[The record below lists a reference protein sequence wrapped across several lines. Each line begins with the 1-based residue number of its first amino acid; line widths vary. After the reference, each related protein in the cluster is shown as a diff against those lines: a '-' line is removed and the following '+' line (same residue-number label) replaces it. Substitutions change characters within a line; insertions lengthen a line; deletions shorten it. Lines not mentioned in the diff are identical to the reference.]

1 MHASGGRTIS
11 TGLLDS
17 TARIRGGSAVATIMI
32 AALVLSSCSAPAGT
46 DDAAGQAGGKDC
58 ASGPAVQEQQ
68 KVKDMSPEER
78 EATLVADAKAANKGS
93 VSWYT
98 ELNDADIIT
107 GPFEDKY
114 PGLTVAVYRAGTED
128 IRQRVIQESAAGYRG
143 SDVIQLDY
151 LGMDPLD
158 KEGLLAPATSPEVSH
173 LVPEAKFKNFT
184 GDSLKIT
191 VPAWN
196 PTQLPP
202 DQAPKSLQDLADP
215 RFKGKLA
222 IEGTDVFWFAAEVT
236 NMMDT
241 QGMTKD
247 QAVDVFRKIASNAA
261 ITDGHTATTEFVVAG
276 QYAIAANNF
285 VHRVV
290 ELQGKGAPIEW
301 KPVQVPAAIDIS
313 TYAIPCQAGS
323 PAGGMLLED
332 FVMSKQGQQALLD
345 NGRTPVDTELN
356 AKSLGGVDLHE
367 AKVDESAIAQDYSSW
382 EDLWRDVVQ
391 NGTKTN

>member
-1 MHASGGRTIS
+1 MSLRSLGS
-11 TGLLDS
+11 V
-17 TARIRGGSAVATIMI
+17 IRLRRGSAVAMATV
-32 AALVLSSCSAPAGT
+32 AALALASCSAPAGT
-46 DDAAGQAGGKDC
+46 DESSASGSGKDC

-78 EATLVADAKAANKGS
+78 ETTLVADAKAVNKGA

-98 ELNDADIIT
+98 ELNDSDIIT

-114 PGLTVAVYRAGTED
+114 PGLTVAVYRAGSDD
-128 IRQRVIQESAAGYRG
+128 IRQRVIEEAAAGYRG

-158 KEGLLAPATSPEVSH
+158 KEGLLAPAVSPEVAH

-196 PTQLPP
+196 PTLLPA

-222 IEGTDVFWFAAEVT
+222 VEGTDVFWFAAEVT
-236 NMMDT
+236 NMMET
-241 QGMTKD
+241 QGMSKD

-276 QYAIAANNF
+276 QYSIAANNF

-301 KPVQVPAAIDIS
+301 KPVQIPAVVDVS
-313 TYAIPCQAGS
+313 VYAIPCQSGN
-323 PAGGMLLED
+323 PAGAMLLED
-332 FVMSKQGQQALLD
+332 FVMSTEGQQALLD
-345 NGRTPVDTELN
+345 NGRTPVDKELN
-356 AKSLGGVDLHE
+356 EKSLGGVDLHE
-367 AKVDESAIAQDYSSW
+367 VKVDQSAIAADYSSW
-382 EDLWRDVVQ
+382 DDLWRDVVQ
-391 NGTKTN
+391 NGTKAG

>member
-1 MHASGGRTIS
+1 MHPRTEVRTS
-11 TGLLDS
+11 SRFVGLIR
-17 TARIRGGSAVATIMI
+17 RIRRRRALATVMI
-32 AALVLSSCSAPAGT
+32 AALALSACSAPGGT
-46 DDAAGQAGGKDC
+46 DEASGRAAGRDC
-58 ASGPAVQEQQ
+58 TSGPAVQEQQ
-68 KVKDMSPEER
+68 KVANMSRQER
-78 EATLVADAKAANKGS
+78 ADTLLADAKAANKGV

-98 ELNDADIIT
+98 ELNDSDILT

-114 PGLTVAVYRAGTED
+114 PGLTVAVYRAGTDD
-128 IRQRVIQESAAGYRG
+128 IRQRVIEEASAGYRG

-158 KEGLLAPATSPEVSH
+158 KEGLLAPAASPEVSH

-196 PTQLPP
+196 PTLLPA
-202 DQAPKSLQDLADP
+202 DQAPKSLRDLADP

-222 IEGTDVFWFAAEVT
+222 VEGTDVFWFAAEVT

-241 QGMTKD
+241 QGMSKD
-247 QAVDVFRKIASNAA
+247 EAVEMFRKIASNAA

-290 ELQGKGAPIEW
+290 ELQGKEAPIEW
-301 KPVQVPAAIDIS
+301 KPVQVPAVVDVSA
-313 TYAIPCQAGS
+313 YAIPCESGN

-367 AKVDESAIAQDYSSW
+367 VKVDESAIAADYSAW

-391 NGTKTN
+391 NGTKTS

>member
-1 MHASGGRTIS
+1 MSLRSLGS
-11 TGLLDS
+11 V
-17 TARIRGGSAVATIMI
+17 IRLRRGSAVAMATV
-32 AALVLSSCSAPAGT
+32 AALALASCSAPAGT
-46 DDAAGQAGGKDC
+46 DESSASGSGKDC

-68 KVKDMSPEER
+68 KVKDMSPAER
-78 EATLVADAKAANKGS
+78 ETTLVADAKAANNGT

-114 PGLTVAVYRAGTED
+114 PGLTVAVYRAGSD
-128 IRQRVIQESAAGYRG
+128 NIRQRVIEEAAAGYRG
-143 SDVIQLDY
+143 SDIVQLDY
-151 LGMDPLD
+151 LGMHPLD
-158 KEGLLAPATSPEVSH
+158 KEGLLAPAASPEVAH
-173 LVPEAKFKNFT
+173 LVAEAKFKNFT
-184 GDSLKIT
+184 GDSLKII

-196 PTQLPP
+196 PTLLPA

-222 IEGTDVFWFAAEVT
+222 VERTDVFWFAAEVT
-236 NMMDT
+236 NMMET

-276 QYAIAANNF
+276 QYSIAANNF

-301 KPVQVPAAIDIS
+301 KPVQIPAVVDVS
-313 TYAIPCQAGS
+313 VYAIPCQSGN
-323 PAGGMLLED
+323 PAGAMLLED
-332 FVMSKQGQQALLD
+332 FVLSTEGQQALLD
-345 NGRTPVDTELN
+345 NGRTPVDKELN
-356 AKSLGGVDLHE
+356 EKSLGGVDLHE
-367 AKVDESAIAQDYSSW
+367 VKVDQSAIAAEYSSW
-382 EDLWRDVVQ
+382 DDLWRDVIQ
-391 NGTKTN
+391 NGTEAS

>member
-1 MHASGGRTIS
+1 MSPRS
-11 TGLLDS
+11 V
-17 TARIRGGSAVATIMI
+17 GSALAVVI
-32 AALVLSSCSAPAGT
+32 AAALTLSSCSAPGGT
-46 DDAAGQAGGKDC
+46 DDSAAPGSGKDC
-58 ASGPAVQEQQ
+58 ANGPTVQEQQ
-68 KVKDMSPEER
+68 KVKDMSPEQR
-78 EATLVADAKAANKGS
+78 EATLLADAKATNKGA

-98 ELNDADIIT
+98 ELNDSEVIID
-107 GPFEDKY
+107 PFEKKY
-114 PGLTVAVYRAGTED
+114 PDLMVALYRAGTED
-128 IRQRVIQESAAGYRG
+128 IRQRVIEEANASYRG

-158 KEGLLAPATSPEVSH
+158 KEGLLAPAASPEISH
-173 LVPEAKFKNFT
+173 LVPEAKYKNFT

-196 PTQLPP
+196 TSQLTP

-222 IEGTDVFWFAAEVT
+222 VEGTDVFWFAAEVL

-285 VHRVV
+285 VHRIV

-301 KPVQVPAAIDIS
+301 KPVQLPAVIDVS
-313 TYAIPCQAGS
+313 AYAIPCQSGN

-332 FVMSKQGQQALLD
+332 FVLSKAGQQALLA
-345 NGRTPVDTELN
+345 NGRTPADTELN
-356 AKSLGGVDLHE
+356 AKSIGGVDLH
-367 AKVDESAIAQDYSSW
+367 AIKVDESAIAKDYSSW

-391 NGTKTN
+391 NGTKTG